1 MDAPFQVQLKIRKP
15 AAEVCD
21 AVVDANKIT
30 GYFLGE
36 ASGPLVAGATVMWKF
51 PEFDFRFEVVVRAVL
66 KDERIVFDWPAA
78 GSDGAYNTTVTMT
91 FVPLDAGNT
100 MVQVSEAGWRGGEA
114 ALPFSHGNAGG
125 WMFFISAL
133 KAYLEY
139 GINLRAG
146 GLR

>member
-15 AAEVCD
+15 VAEAFD
-21 AVVDANKIT
+21 AVVDPAKIT

-36 ASGPLVAGATVMWKF
+36 ASGPLAAGATVTWKF
-51 PEFDFRFEVVVRAVL
+51 PEFDVRFEVIVREVV
-66 KDERIVFDWPAA
+66 KNERIVFDWPAA
-78 GSDGAYNTTVTMT
+78 GSDGAYNTTVTIG
-91 FVPLDAGNT
+91 FVPLDADNT

-125 WMFFISAL
+125 WMFFIAAL

-139 GINLRAG
+139 GVNLRAG
-146 GLR
+146 GLL